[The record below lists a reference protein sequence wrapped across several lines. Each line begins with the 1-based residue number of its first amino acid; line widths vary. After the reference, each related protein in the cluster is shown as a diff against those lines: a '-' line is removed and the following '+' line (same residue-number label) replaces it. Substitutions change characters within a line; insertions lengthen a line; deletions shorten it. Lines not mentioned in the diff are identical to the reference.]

1 MVPDSGFRKIGKMD
15 AIQIS
20 DLKLH
25 LSYHGHVDVGGVEL
39 HVDLLVDGSL
49 GVGVEVLSNLGRHF
63 ESFS

>member
-1 MVPDSGFRKIGKMD
+1 MD

-49 GVGVEVLSNLGRHF
+49 GGGVEVLSDFRGHSVGL
-63 ESFS
+63 